1 TDSVLVINNSGVPTR
16 QRVLVKGKL
25 PTNNRSV
32 FHAHAVRNNTDAVLD
47 VPAWGYRWTSSNPAA
62 KPLLAEPATPS
73 GNASAGVDH
82 PRLVRW
88 AKQLGRSMSRGP
100 GAIVDGE
107 RMSNE
112 FLELNIN
119 PEHGGIQGVYS
130 GKVRGNRLST
140 RIEFVPAKRKS
151 TDKNAAGLVAKC
163 DSVQTK
169 ENSVSRGVV
178 ALTGSIELP
187 STMSSETQ
195 SGSGET
201 QSSEASGS
209 STGQSLK
216 WQSEIELVRG
226 SRLVR
231 YRIRFQSLP
240 GTSSNTDQTNAPLD
254 WIHHPVLRM
263 AFPGASPVVRAIV
276 REKLH
281 RTSARRFLA
290 PLGFVHEEDECQTLV
305 ASHGN
310 AFHRRSEDRFLE
322 TLLPLAEAATST
334 NEATDDNSAGFSD
347 WQEFAFGFDVPH
359 PIDAAMQPWRT
370 PTVLQVPDG
379 QMIRKGVPAGSWLM
393 HASPSSMR
401 IQIVATGKLDD
412 GRMVMHLRAIQTT
425 SKTVRGVVRFCQPVA
440 LAHPISPLSRPL
452 GDGNEDTSAP
462 SPTVSMQ
469 AIDAASIDGEVKCE
483 DDRIE
488 WASSGHGVTHLCVV
502 FDTSK

>member
-1 TDSVLVINNSGVPTR
+1 
-16 QRVLVKGKL
+16 
-25 PTNNRSV
+25 
-32 FHAHAVRNNTDAVLD
+32 
-47 VPAWGYRWTSSNPAA
+47 
-62 KPLLAEPATPS
+62 
-73 GNASAGVDH
+73 
-82 PRLVRW
+82 
-88 AKQLGRSMSRGP
+88 MSRGP

-140 RIEFVPAKRKS
+140 RIEFVPAKGKS
-151 TDKNAAGLVAKC
+151 ADKNAAGLVARC

-178 ALTGSIELP
+178 ALAGSIELP
-187 STMSSETQ
+187 TTSSGDAA
-195 SGSGET
+195 GS
-201 QSSEASGS
+201 AP
-209 STGQSLK
+209 GQRLK
-216 WQSEIELVRG
+216 WQSEIELNRG

-231 YRIRFQSLP
+231 YRIRFQ
-240 GTSSNTDQTNAPLD
+240 TSSSTATADEEANAPLD

-310 AFHRRSEDRFLE
+310 GFHRRSEDRFME
-322 TLLPLAEAATST
+322 TLLPLAEAGASS
-334 NEATDDNSAGFSD
+334 NEATDDDGP
-347 WQEFAFGFDVPH
+347 WHEFAFGFDVPH

-379 QMIRKGVPAGSWLM
+379 QMIRNGVPAGSWLM

-401 IQIVATGKLDD
+401 IQMVATGKLDD

-425 SKTVRGVVRFCQPVA
+425 SKSVRGAVRFCQPVA
-440 LAHPISPLSRPL
+440 LAHPISPLSRPIGG
-452 GDGNEDTSAP
+452 GDEDESTP
-462 SPTVSMQ
+462 SPIVSMQ